1 MYKKNRCLSPHLS
14 VYKAQITSILS
25 IFHRITGFLSV
36 LILFLSSYY
45 YIFFCSFCSIIVLYN
60 ILYIFLQF
68 FSFILYSFLAIT
80 FFFHMNN
87 GIRHIIWDF
96 GYGLSLD
103 NVIFSGLFVI
113 TISSILVFIL
123 TLL

>member
-45 YIFFCSFCSIIVLYN
+45 YIFLCSFCSIIVLYN